1 MLISLRSDKYYDD
14 KNIVLYL
21 DNAAIHSHSNV
32 LDTARRMQVNVLFS
46 APYSP
51 WLNPIEHLFYHLK
64 RKTREE
70 TINNRYHSYFHHRIG
85 RTWLPPSRS
94 C

>member
-51 WLNPIEHLFYHLK
+51 WLNPIEHLFYYLK
-64 RKTREE
+64 RKTKEH
-70 TINNRYHSYFHHRIG
+70 TVNNR
-85 RTWLPPSRS
+85 
-94 C
+94 